1 MSIMIAHRGYSGAF
15 PGNTALAFREAAKH
29 LSGGAETDI
38 RRTSDGVYVTNHNPE
53 VVFADGTEA
62 LIAEHTWAELTARP
76 LCNTKT
82 ADDVRLCSFREYLEI
97 MREHGMVCF
106 IELKGNFTEAEV
118 GEIFAL
124 AAEVYDLKKCIL
136 QSFSFENLIRA
147 RELFPD
153 LPLMWTYG
161 LKESGWERC
170 FDYGFSIDADRL
182 ILTQEM
188 IDAFHAHGLEAGVWT
203 VNERED
209 LRKFRA
215 MGVDY
220 IESDVFGGE
229 D

>member
-29 LSGGAETDI
+29 ASGGAETDI

-53 VVFADGTEA
+53 AAFADGTEA
-62 LIAEHTWAELTARP
+62 LVAEHTYAELAAKP
-76 LCNTKT
+76 LLNSKT
-82 ADDVRLCSFREYLEI
+82 ADDVRLCTFREYLEI

-106 IELKGNFTEAEV
+106 IELKGDFTEDEV
-118 GEIFAL
+118 REIFDE
-124 AAEVYDLKKCIL
+124 AARVYDLRKCIL

-161 LKESGWERC
+161 TSESHWERC
-170 FDYGFSIDADRL
+170 FAYGFSIDADRVV
-182 ILTQEM
+182 LTEEM
-188 IDAFHAHGLEAGVWT
+188 VEAFHAHGLEVGVWT
-203 VNERED
+203 VNDRAD
-209 LRKFRA
+209 LEKFRR

-220 IESDVFGGE
+220 IESDVFGGK